1 MAQNVNFFVTEGPKK
16 VKFSIEHFLYLK
28 TEFSSAMELF
38 ASKSSKKS
46 EIFHFLGLGVEN
58 SHFGPKQEYA
68 NLVDL

>member
-1 MAQNVNFFVTEGPKK
+1 MAQNLNFFVTEGLLEW
-16 VKFSIEHFLYLK
+16 FEHFLYLK

-38 ASKSSKKS
+38 ASKTSKKS
-46 EIFHFLGLGVEN
+46 KIFHFLGLGVEN